1 MKINEIV
8 ISDKK
13 LMFEKLINTDI
24 VEQSVKLYAIINKQ
38 TNGFTELVY
47 ERYSPNE
54 VNELSDLVLEIHEE
68 MVQYFIPSS
77 QTYKIIEWLLYYFK
91 T

>member
-24 VEQSVKLYAIINKQ
+24 VDKSVKLYEIINKQ
-38 TNGFTELVY
+38 TNSFTELAY

-54 VNELSDLVLEIHEE
+54 VNELSDLVLEIYEE

-77 QTYKIIEWLLYYFK
+77 QTYKIIEWLF
-91 T
+91 